1 MTSSDRRVPS
11 KKSYSNKTAG
21 KIQFLNV
28 LPSVASRGSP
38 MPANRFRSLNYVP
51 KLTKNSQ
58 EKILFIQTSGGKI
71 FIAIVSKHCKKFNF
85 ALSFFFFFFFFFF
98 CFLKASKIVFMLYF
112 NQFIRPVLNWVFCAI
127 NILLLILMFP
137 NA

>member
-85 ALSFFFFFFFFFF
+85 ALSFFFFCLF
-98 CFLKASKIVFMLYF
+98 CFALFLKS
-112 NQFIRPVLNWVFCAI
+112 NQNCFHVIFQPVYTSSFELG
-127 NILLLILMFP
+127 LLC
-137 NA
+137 N